1 MFLINDATL
10 KFVKSIKK
18 RSLFFKIESTNF
30 NLLSIEIVSQKL
42 NRQFLLNVFLDK
54 THTFFWVSVGYYPIV
69 IFYLKKSNFWSVYQ
83 IKFKNLDF
91 YFLNYQTSSVLGTP
105 RNCCFGTIF
114 LLFFTFHYNFEF
126 WE

>member
-54 THTFFWVSVGYYPIV
+54 AHTFFWVSVGYYPIV
-69 IFYLKKSNFWSVYQ
+69 IFYLKKSNFWSVP
-83 IKFKNLDF
+83 N
-91 YFLNYQTSSVLGTP
+91 
-105 RNCCFGTIF
+105 
-114 LLFFTFHYNFEF
+114 
-126 WE
+126 